1 MLVADASR
9 LCTIVVAF
17 RNIFHETTYL
27 RGGKG
32 RKKKKKQKRKSKRKR
47 NKILN
52 YSLKVRF
59 LIIINLKIGSSY
71 L

>member
-27 RGGKG
+27 KGGKG
-32 RKKKKKQKRKSKRKR
+32 RKKKKNKKENQKEKE
-47 NKILN
+47 IE
-52 YSLKVRF
+52 F
-59 LIIINLKIGSSY
+59 LIIH
-71 L
+71 

>member
-27 RGGKG
+27 RGGERRKKEKKTKKKI
-32 RKKKKKQKRKSKRKR
+32 KKKKK
-47 NKILN
+47 
-52 YSLKVRF
+52 
-59 LIIINLKIGSSY
+59 
-71 L
+71 